1 MATVIIAGLIGIAV
15 IWGFRSF
22 IKGKGSCGDCDCSC
36 PVKAEMQK
44 TGKMK

>member
-1 MATVIIAGLIGIAV
+1 MTTIILAVLIAFTV

-36 PVKAEMQK
+36 PVKDEMHK
-44 TGKMK
+44 VNRAR